1 MRAIWKGVVS
11 FGLVTIPI
19 KLFSATEQHDV
30 SLRQVHATD
39 GGRVRYRRVCEA
51 EGVEIPYSE
60 VAKGYELPDGQVVVL
75 DDEDMEKLPI
85 ASGRNIDVQ
94 KFVPADQIDGLYL
107 SKGYFLQADGPGA
120 KPYVLLREALQ
131 RAGTV
136 ALVKVALRQREA
148 LALLRPYGEVLL
160 LQTMLWPDEI
170 RDPLELAPDQDIT
183 VRPQEMQMAES
194 YIETLTGDLDMDEF
208 TDDYAVALREV
219 VDAKVA
225 GHEVTQPE
233 VPAETGGAVLDLM
246 AALEASVAE
255 AKRARG
261 EAVDGARPAARKT
274 PAKSAPEKSPRKAAP
289 KKAAP
294 RKATGTTDASPAKR
308 TAKATGKATAAKTTA
323 AKTGAAKAAPKKT
336 SAKTTT
342 KTAGQRRTA

>member
-30 SLRQVHATD
+30 QLRQVHAAD
-39 GGRVRYRRVCEA
+39 GGRIRYRRVCEA
-51 EGVEIPYSE
+51 EDVEVPYSE
-60 VAKGYELPDGQVVVL
+60 IAKGYELPDGQVVVL
-75 DDEDMEKLPI
+75 DDEDFEKLPI

-94 KFVPADQIDGLYL
+94 KFVPSEQVDGLYL

-120 KPYVLLREALQ
+120 KPYVLLREALE

-148 LALLRPYGEVLL
+148 LALLRPYGDVLL

-170 RDPLELAPDQDIT
+170 RDPAELAPDQDIS

-194 YIETLTGDLDMDEF
+194 YIQTLTGDLDMDEF
-208 TDDYAVALREV
+208 SDDYAVALREV
-219 VDAKVA
+219 VDAKIQ

-233 VPAETGGAVLDLM
+233 APSESGGAVLDLM

-261 EAVDGARPAARKT
+261 EAVGETRPAAKKT
-274 PAKSAPEKSPRKAAP
+274 PAKASPQKSAPRKAAP
-289 KKAAP
+289 KKAAASASSGSAGT
-294 RKATGTTDASPAKR
+294 RKS
-308 TAKATGKATAAKTTA
+308 TAKKTATKSTAKKTAAKSTTA
-323 AKTGAAKAAPKKT
+323 R
-336 SAKTTT
+336 TTT
-342 KTAGQRRTA
+342 KGTSQRKTA

>member
-51 EGVEIPYSE
+51 EGIEIPYSE
-60 VAKGYELPDGQVVVL
+60 VARGYELPDGQVVVL
-75 DDEDMEKLPI
+75 DDADLEKLPI

-107 SKGYFLQADGPGA
+107 SKGYYLQADGPGA
-120 KPYVLLREALQ
+120 KPYVLLRQALEQ
-131 RAGTV
+131 AGTV

-148 LALLRPYGEVLL
+148 LALLRPYGDVLL

-170 RDPLELAPDQDIT
+170 RDPVELAPDQNVT

-194 YIETLTGDLDMDEF
+194 YIETLTGDLDMNEF

-225 GHEVTQPE
+225 GHDVTQPE
-233 VPAETGGAVLDLM
+233 IPGETGGAVVDLM

-261 EAVDGARPAARKT
+261 EAVGGGSAAKKA
-274 PAKSAPEKSPRKAAP
+274 PAKTAPRKAAP
-289 KKAAP
+289 KKTGTGTAGKST
-294 RKATGTTDASPAKR
+294 KATEATKAPA
-308 TAKATGKATAAKTTA
+308 TKAAE
-323 AKTGAAKAAPKKT
+323 AAKAAKAAKAGKAP
-336 SAKTTT
+336 AKTPAKAPA
-342 KTAGQRRTA
+342 KTAAKSASQRKTA

>member
-30 SLRQVHATD
+30 QLRQVHAAD
-39 GGRVRYRRVCEA
+39 GGRIRYRRVCEA
-51 EGVEIPYSE
+51 EGVEVPYSE
-60 VAKGYELPDGQVVVL
+60 IAKGYELPDGQVVVL
-75 DDEDMEKLPI
+75 NDEDFENLPI

-94 KFVPADQIDGLYL
+94 KFVPAEQVDGLYL

-120 KPYVLLREALQ
+120 KPYVLLREALLK
-131 RAGTV
+131 AGTIAV
-136 ALVKVALRQREA
+136 VKVALRQREA
-148 LALLRPYGEVLL
+148 LALLRPYGDVLL

-170 RDPLELAPDQDIT
+170 RDPAELAPDSDIA

-194 YIETLTGDLDMDEF
+194 YIQTLTGDLDMEEF

-219 VDAKVA
+219 VDAKIQ
-225 GHEVTQPE
+225 GHEIEQPE
-233 VPAETGGAVLDLM
+233 SPSEGGGAVLDLM

-261 EAVDGARPAARKT
+261 ETVEESRPAAKKA
-274 PAKSAPEKSPRKAAP
+274 PAKKAAPQKASPRKAPA
-289 KKAAP
+289 KKAA
-294 RKATGTTDASPAKR
+294 AK
-308 TAKATGKATAAKTTA
+308 KTTA
-323 AKTGAAKAAPKKT
+323 KSTAKKT
-336 SAKTTT
+336 ASKSTSQR
-342 KTAGQRRTA
+342 KTA

>member
-30 SLRQVHATD
+30 QLRQVHAAD
-39 GGRVRYRRVCEA
+39 GGRIRYRRVCEA
-51 EGVEIPYSE
+51 EGVEVPYSE
-60 VAKGYELPDGQVVVL
+60 IAKGYELPDGQVVVL
-75 DDEDMEKLPI
+75 DDADFEHLPI

-94 KFVPADQIDGLYL
+94 KFVPIEQVDGLYL

-120 KPYVLLREALQ
+120 KPYVLLREALEK
-131 RAGTV
+131 AGTV

-148 LALLRPYGEVLL
+148 LALLRPYGDVLL

-170 RDPLELAPDQDIT
+170 RDPAELAPDSDIA

-194 YIETLTGDLDMDEF
+194 YIQTLTGDLDMDEF
-208 TDDYAVALREV
+208 TDGYAVALREV
-219 VDAKVA
+219 VDAKIQ
-225 GHEVTQPE
+225 GHEVAQPE
-233 VPAETGGAVLDLM
+233 TPTEGGGAVLDLM

-261 EAVDGARPAARKT
+261 ETVEESRPAAKKA
-274 PAKSAPEKSPRKAAP
+274 PATKSAPRKAAP
-289 KKAAP
+289 KKATA
-294 RKATGTTDASPAKR
+294 ASGS
-308 TAKATGKATAAKTTA
+308 TAKKTTA
-323 AKTGAAKAAPKKT
+323 TKAAAKKAT
-336 SAKTTT
+336 SAKSTATTTT
-342 KTAGQRRTA
+342 KGAPAKSTTGRTATKGTSQRKTA

>member
-30 SLRQVHATD
+30 QLRQVHATD
-39 GGRVRYRRVCEA
+39 GGRVRYRRICEA

-60 VAKGYELPDGQVVVL
+60 IAKGYELPDGQVVVL
-75 DDEDMEKLPI
+75 DDEDMDKLPI
-85 ASGRNIDVQ
+85 ASSRNIDVQ
-94 KFVPADQIDGLYL
+94 KFVPAEQIDGLFL

-120 KPYVLLREALQ
+120 KPYVLLRQALE

-136 ALVKVALRQREA
+136 ALVKVSLRQREA
-148 LALLRPYGEVLL
+148 LALLRPYGDVLL

-170 RDPLELAPDQDIT
+170 RDPMELAPDQDIV

-194 YIETLTGDLDMDEF
+194 YIETLTGDLDMNEF
-208 TDDYAVALREV
+208 SDDYAVALREV

-233 VPAETGGAVLDLM
+233 TPSEGGGAVLDLM

-261 EAVDGARPAARKT
+261 ETVGAKPSKTTATKST
-274 PAKSAPEKSPRKAAP
+274 PAKKAAKATPAKAAP
-289 KKAAP
+289 KKATPGKTTASGSMA
-294 RKATGTTDASPAKR
+294 RKATKKAPAKEAAEAPAKSA
-308 TAKATGKATAAKTTA
+308 TKATGQR
-323 AKTGAAKAAPKKT
+323 
-336 SAKTTT
+336 
-342 KTAGQRRTA
+342 KTA

>member
-30 SLRQVHATD
+30 QLRQVHAAD
-39 GGRVRYRRVCEA
+39 GGRIRYRRVCEA
-51 EGVEIPYSE
+51 EGVEVPYSE
-60 VAKGYELPDGQVVVL
+60 IAKGYELPDGQVVVL
-75 DDEDMEKLPI
+75 NDEDFENLPI

-94 KFVPADQIDGLYL
+94 KFVPSEQVDGLYL

-120 KPYVLLREALQ
+120 KPYVLLREALEK
-131 RAGTV
+131 AGTV

-148 LALLRPYGEVLL
+148 LALLRPYGDVLL

-170 RDPLELAPDQDIT
+170 RNPAELAPDSDIA

-194 YIETLTGDLDMDEF
+194 YIQTLTGDLDMEEF
-208 TDDYAVALREV
+208 TDNYATALREV
-219 VDAKVA
+219 VDAKIQ
-225 GHEVTQPE
+225 GHEVEQPE
-233 VPAETGGAVLDLM
+233 APSEGGGAVLDLM

-255 AKRARG
+255 AKRSRG
-261 EAVDGARPAARKT
+261 EPVEESKPAAKKA
-274 PAKSAPEKSPRKAAP
+274 PA

-294 RKATGTTDASPAKR
+294 RKAPAK
-308 TAKATGKATAAKTTA
+308 KATADASGPAKKTA
-323 AKTGAAKAAPKKT
+323 AKKAPAKTAAKSTAKSTAKKT
-336 SAKTTT
+336 AS
-342 KTAGQRRTA
+342 KTASQRKTA

>member
-30 SLRQVHATD
+30 QLRQVHAAD
-39 GGRVRYRRVCEA
+39 GGRIRYRRVCEA
-51 EGVEIPYSE
+51 EGVEVPYSE
-60 VAKGYELPDGQVVVL
+60 IAKGYELPDGQVVVL
-75 DDEDMEKLPI
+75 DDADFENLPI

-94 KFVPADQIDGLYL
+94 KFVPTEQVDGLYL

-120 KPYVLLREALQ
+120 KPYVLLREALEK
-131 RAGTV
+131 AGTV

-170 RDPLELAPDQDIT
+170 RDPAELAPDSDIA

-194 YIETLTGDLDMDEF
+194 YIQTLTGDLDMDEF

-219 VDAKVA
+219 VDAKIQ
-225 GHEVTQPE
+225 GHEVEQPE
-233 VPAETGGAVLDLM
+233 APAEGGGAVLDLM

-261 EAVDGARPAARKT
+261 ETVEESRPAAKKA
-274 PAKSAPEKSPRKAAP
+274 PAKKAAPRKAAP
-289 KKAAP
+289 KKATTAK
-294 RKATGTTDASPAKR
+294 KAPAK
-308 TAKATGKATAAKTTA
+308 TAAKKTA
-323 AKTGAAKAAPKKT
+323 AKSTAKKT
-336 SAKTTT
+336 ATKGTSQR
-342 KTAGQRRTA
+342 KTA

>member
-30 SLRQVHATD
+30 QLRQVHAAD
-39 GGRVRYRRVCEA
+39 GGRIRYRRVCEA
-51 EGVEIPYSE
+51 EDVEVPYSE
-60 VAKGYELPDGQVVVL
+60 IAKGYELPDGQVVVL
-75 DDEDMEKLPI
+75 DDEDFEKLPI

-94 KFVPADQIDGLYL
+94 KFVPSEQVDGLYL

-120 KPYVLLREALQ
+120 KPYVLLREALE

-170 RDPLELAPDQDIT
+170 RDPAELAPDSDIT
-183 VRPQEMQMAES
+183 VRAQEMQMAES
-194 YIETLTGDLDMDEF
+194 YIQTLTGDLDMDEF
-208 TDDYAVALREV
+208 SDDYAVALREV
-219 VDAKVA
+219 VDAKIQ

-233 VPAETGGAVLDLM
+233 APAEGGGAVLDLM

-261 EAVDGARPAARKT
+261 EAVGETRPAAKST
-274 PAKSAPEKSPRKAAP
+274 PAKKSAPRKAAP
-289 KKAAP
+289 KKA
-294 RKATGTTDASPAKR
+294 TASSSSSAAKKT
-308 TAKATGKATAAKTTA
+308 TAKKTSTKTAAKKAPAKTA
-323 AKTGAAKAAPKKT
+323 AR
-336 SAKTTT
+336 TTT
-342 KTAGQRRTA
+342 KGTSQRKTA